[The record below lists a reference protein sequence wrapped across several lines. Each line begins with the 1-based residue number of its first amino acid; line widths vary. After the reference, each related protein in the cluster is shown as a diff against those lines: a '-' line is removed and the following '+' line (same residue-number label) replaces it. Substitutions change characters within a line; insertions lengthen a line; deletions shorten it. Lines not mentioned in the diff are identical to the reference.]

1 MAKKTGNPVGRPRII
16 KSPEEMDRLVNSY
29 VQMCRDSGE
38 PILLTGMIL
47 SLGLS
52 SRESFDEYATYD
64 GFSDSTKRAKMIVE
78 MEYEKRLNVN
88 SSAAGPIFALKNFGW
103 RDKPEEKSDEHQAT
117 PQRVEII
124 VKDARRDSDHSE

>member
-1 MAKKTGNPVGRPRII
+1 MAKKTGNPVGRPRTI
-16 KSPEEMDRLVNSY
+16 KSPEEMDRLVDSY
-29 VQMCRDSGE
+29 IKMCRDAEE

-52 SRESFDEYATYD
+52 SRESFDEYLTYD
-64 GFSDSTKRAKMIVE
+64 GFSDSVKRAKMIIE

-103 RDKPEEKSDEHQAT
+103 RDRPAEEGNGEAHLANALQSLIDKL
-117 PQRVEII
+117 PG
-124 VKDARRDSDHSE
+124 